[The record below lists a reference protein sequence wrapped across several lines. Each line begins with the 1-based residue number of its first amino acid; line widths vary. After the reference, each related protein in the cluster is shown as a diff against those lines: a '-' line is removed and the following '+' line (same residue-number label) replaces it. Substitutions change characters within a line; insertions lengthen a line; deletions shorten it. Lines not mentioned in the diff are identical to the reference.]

1 MCNLNLQS
9 YTMNVT
15 EEQTFSI
22 MLKASNSKES
32 KGHRFGDPV
41 ISFSIEYCHMREVH
55 RQVLRRSRRLD

>member
-1 MCNLNLQS
+1 MCNINLQS

-15 EEQTFSI
+15 EQTLSI
-22 MLKASNSKES
+22 MLKANSKES